1 MTRSPSALDFS
12 ACLFRVLSAGTH
24 RWRTCSRLRL
34 LVFGVSSW
42 ALLTLNFGLN
52 LFSMANSVWF
62 ELHQRDSECLVVARL
77 VADRSGSAGSHAGL
91 LGQYTNATILRKR
104 DQVETQYRLYT
115 GLETGLTNFTFVPY
129 THQVGLQAVLLGD
142 VDRSVDSALAHAA
155 SWNLARPKYFV
166 KIQENKIVLLQLVV
180 AAVNAAI
187 FSTLLCWFHLEF
199 GSTTAWILLPLTL
212 LSPWITVFGR
222 NLYWIIGSWYLPM
235 VAAALLCRWL
245 GSGSTDALRQ
255 TVLVCLLAITM
266 AVGVLFKS
274 TMGYEFLSAVVLAQ
288 MSIVVYYAKLWRW
301 SWLRL
306 LVSLLV
312 SGIASIGGFGAA
324 LWIHYHKLLHLSGGH
339 STEAIQSLTTFVS
352 DRAIGDASSRAAE
365 YGSHVSGNPVLVILK
380 YVFGVWNL
388 FPPFFIFL
396 LPTVWVAVQVLRQK
410 DSLTQ
415 GLQPLAWAYLFSWS
429 APLSWFVAA
438 RGHSM
443 VHTHI
448 NYVLWHLPT
457 MFFALALLVKWSL
470 LHYTIRWEI
479 VRTRLAPPCP
489 RG

>member
-1 MTRSPSALDFS
+1 MIHPTTASDLS
-12 ACLFRVLSAGTH
+12 ACLFRLFSSGRA
-24 RWRTCSRLRL
+24 RWANSSRLRL
-34 LVFGVSSW
+34 LAFAVVCW
-42 ALLTLNFGLN
+42 LLLTLNFGLN

-77 VADRSGSAGSHAGL
+77 VADRSGAAGSHAGL

-104 DQVETQYRLYT
+104 DRVDTQYRLYT
-115 GLETGLTNFTFVPY
+115 GLETGLSNFTFSPY
-129 THQVGLQAVLLGD
+129 THQVGFQAVLLG
-142 VDRSVDSALAHAA
+142 VADRSVDSALAHAV
-155 SWNLARPKYFV
+155 SWHIARPKYFV
-166 KIQENKIVLLQLVV
+166 KIQENKVILLQLIVS
-180 AAVNAAI
+180 ALNAAI
-187 FSTLLCWFHLEF
+187 FSALLCWFHLEF
-199 GSTTAWILLPLTL
+199 GSKTGWILLPLTL
-212 LSPWITVFGR
+212 LSPWITIFGR

-245 GSGSTDALRQ
+245 GCGSASVLRQ
-255 TVLVCLLAITM
+255 MLLLCLLAFTM
-266 AVGVLFKS
+266 AAGVLLKS

-288 MSIVVYYAKLWRW
+288 MTILVYYAKLWKW

-312 SGIASIGGFGAA
+312 SGLASLAGFGAA
-324 LWIHYHKLLHLSGGH
+324 LLIHYQKLLLMAGGN
-339 STEAIQSLTTFVS
+339 TTLAIQSLTTFVS

-365 YGSHVSGNPVLVILK
+365 YGGEVSGNPVFVILK

-388 FPPFFIFL
+388 FPPFFLFL
-396 LPTVWVAVQVLRQK
+396 LPAAWVGVRVLRK
-410 DSLTQ
+410 TSLLPE
-415 GLQPLAWAYLFSWS
+415 GLQPLAWAYLFSLS

-457 MFFALALLVKWSL
+457 MFFALTLLVQWSL
-470 LHYTIRWEI
+470 LHYTLHWKIIR
-479 VRTRLAPPCP
+479 TSPAPPRQ